1 MSLFPSLPAEA
12 HLSDVFKR
20 FPKGLRPLLELHD
33 ALLRDDG
40 ALTIAQRE
48 LIAAYVSGLNGC
60 DFCYGAHTL
69 MAQAFGVDPALLEAL
84 ITDLDAAPVDDR
96 LKTLLRYLGHLTRTP
111 SRIPRP
117 AIDEV
122 RAAGWSEEALYEA
135 VSVCALYSYMN
146 RIAEAAGLTPG
157 LEYQNP
163 DDSALK
169 QRRGST
175 YVQWGERTG
184 ILPPSP

>member
-1 MSLFPSLPAEA
+1 MSLFPSLPADA

-60 DFCYGAHTL
+60 SFCYGAHTL
-69 MAQAFGVDPALLEAL
+69 MAQAFGIDPALLEAL
-84 ITDLDAAPVDDR
+84 ITDLETAPVEDR

-146 RIAEAAGLTPG
+146 RIVEAAGLTPG

-163 DDSALK
+163 DADALNL
-169 QRRGST
+169 RRNST
-175 YVQWGERTG
+175 YVQWGERAG
-184 ILPPSP
+184 ILSVSP